1 MLAAFGE
8 SGSRKPEGS
17 LEKVPLCSWTW
28 AWGPLPHNRPQRMT
42 ANAMAAAV
50 TVPIAFQVPNTLE
63 MRSAPLEGFDVCAA
77 PPAPA
82 VELVMVTVVTLP
94 SKVLVTTVS
103 VVAAAGEVVD
113 TLEAAETNVVRFD
126 DDDEEAEAEAEAP
139 EGKSVKVE
147 KMAGPGPVG
156 KLPGSKGVPDGVE
169 VLLLLLPGAD
179 DDAVGKSGRMV
190 GNDSRFETAS
200 ARL

>member
-1 MLAAFGE
+1 
-8 SGSRKPEGS
+8 
-17 LEKVPLCSWTW
+17 
-28 AWGPLPHNRPQRMT
+28 MT
-42 ANAMAAAV
+42 ANAMTAAV

-94 SKVLVTTVS
+94 STVLVTTVS
-103 VVAAAGEVVD
+103 VVAAAGEVVE
-113 TLEAAETNVVRFD
+113 TLEAAETKVVRFD
-126 DDDEEAEAEAEAP
+126 EDEEEAEAETP

-169 VLLLLLPGAD
+169 VLLLLPGAD

-190 GNDSRFETAS
+190 GNDSRFETVT
-200 ARL
+200 ARP

>member
-1 MLAAFGE
+1 
-8 SGSRKPEGS
+8 
-17 LEKVPLCSWTW
+17 
-28 AWGPLPHNRPQRMT
+28 MT

-94 SKVLVTTVS
+94 STVLVTTVS
-103 VVAAAGEVVD
+103 VVAAAGEVVE
-113 TLEAAETNVVRFD
+113 TLEAAETKVVRFD
-126 DDDEEAEAEAEAP
+126 EDEDEAEADTP

-169 VLLLLLPGAD
+169 VLLLLLLPGAD
-179 DDAVGKSGRMV
+179 DDAVGGSGRMV
-190 GNDSRFETAS
+190 GNVSRFETAS
-200 ARL
+200 ARP